1 MPEINKLLSETNN
14 KSQNELKEKIAKKC
28 CVCDGEL
35 KNINQVMCDDCRRA
49 VLVVRT
55 VIALMRKDGLCF
67 LSGFGDVEKEVKTI
81 NV

>member
-1 MPEINKLLSETNN
+1 MSEIKAKNNEETNV
-14 KSQNELKEKIAKKC
+14 KLVKKC

-35 KNINQVMCDDCRRA
+35 KNVHQVMCDDCRRA

>member
-1 MPEINKLLSETNN
+1 MSETI
-14 KSQNELKEKIAKKC
+14 KKIEPKTARKC
-28 CVCDGEL
+28 CVCEGTIESTD
-35 KNINQVMCDDCRRA
+35 QVMCDDCRRS
-49 VLVVRT
+49 VLIVRT